1 MPYLRRTT
9 LCCAELLQAYKVLY
23 RNLRYGTERLI
34 GLGVRSM
41 QFHINVW
48 KGEDGYL
55 IGKCVELPAAMT
67 QGKTQQEVV
76 ENMREAILLVRQ
88 DIQAEAREKKAQQLT
103 VEA

>member
-1 MPYLRRTT
+1 
-9 LCCAELLQAYKVLY
+9 
-23 RNLRYGTERLI
+23 
-34 GLGVRSM
+34 M

-55 IGKCVELPAAMT
+55 IAKCVELPAAMT
-67 QGKTQQEVV
+67 QGKTRQEVV

-88 DIQAEAREKKAQQLT
+88 DIQAEAREKKAQLLT